1 MLGSSEVRVLA
12 FPRRHIISLPVPVTG
27 IWGSRR
33 KWPAPL
39 PDEEMESQAG
49 GGAVW
54 PQSQPVAGRGLGPGA
69 MGAVAPTGLP
79 APGKTIPEAEV

>member
-1 MLGSSEVRVLA
+1 
-12 FPRRHIISLPVPVTG
+12 
-27 IWGSRR
+27 
-33 KWPAPL
+33 
-39 PDEEMESQAG
+39 MESQAG

-79 APGKTIPEAEV
+79 APGKTIPEAEVRRESGFPSRGGDDTDEIC